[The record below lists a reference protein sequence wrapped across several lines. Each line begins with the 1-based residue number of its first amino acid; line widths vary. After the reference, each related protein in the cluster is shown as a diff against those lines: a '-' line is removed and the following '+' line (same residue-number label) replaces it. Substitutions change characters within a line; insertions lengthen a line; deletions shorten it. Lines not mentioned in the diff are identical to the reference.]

1 MGSIIGVPVV
11 VLFNWSGTFVFQGR
25 WIKDPQ
31 KWSLSLD
38 IEMFTWIHNI
48 SILGHCTGSLK
59 VHMHQQCMSDFISI
73 GNVI

>member
-1 MGSIIGVPVV
+1 MGSIIGLPIV

-31 KWSLSLD
+31 VSLSLD
-38 IEMFTWIHNI
+38 MKCLPEYIILN
-48 SILGHCTGSLK
+48 ILGHCTGSLK

>member
-31 KWSLSLD
+31 VSLSLD
-38 IEMFTWIHNI
+38 MKCLHEYIIL

-59 VHMHQQCMSDFISI
+59 VHMHQQCISDFISI